1 MLGRGRAGLLALA
14 VVLAAAA
21 CTLERTPSGLGPP
34 FLEVVG
40 WTRVA
45 DLRATTPPSWSPTAP
60 RLAFATHE
68 GIWVA
73 GLSGEPR
80 RVAALPGVTRVAWRR
95 GGSSVLALAGGRL
108 LDVPVGDAGTATQVV
123 ATGVRAFAE
132 APDGRRIALV
142 TVEGGRDAVRL
153 VGPGSGG
160 RLGQAVAIPPGWGVR
175 GLTWATSRDLLLA
188 LGRGPSGFAERVAR
202 LTLGSPRP
210 LHLQAWISLGRP
222 TPRLEVS
229 PGARFLAYVV
239 PPPPGGDG
247 GQSVAVQRQ
256 DGTGRRILGPPG
268 RILGLAWSPSGT
280 VLALARRRGQDRA
293 SLELV
298 DVTTGLGAPVGEYR
312 PETSPT
318 AGPVSLAWAPSG
330 RALAV
335 GPGPGQ
341 PPDPV
346 WVVLLR
352 RR

>member
-1 MLGRGRAGLLALA
+1 MRGSGWRASPGN
-14 VVLAAAA
+14 
-21 CTLERTPSGLGPP
+21 PG
-34 FLEVVG
+34 G
-40 WTRVA
+40 WPHS
-45 DLRATTPPSWSPTAP
+45 RASRGS
-60 RLAFATHE
+60 R
-68 GIWVA
+68 GVA
-73 GLSGEPR
+73 GDPACWPSRE
-80 RVAALPGVTRVAWRR
+80 
-95 GGSSVLALAGGRL
+95 GGSSMSRWEMPAPRPRWWRPGSEPSPRLPTAGGSPSSPWRA
-108 LDVPVGDAGTATQVV
+108 AGTQSGSWA
-123 ATGVRAFAE
+123 RAPA
-132 APDGRRIALV
+132 AGSGRRWRSLPGGGAAGP
-142 TVEGGRDAVRL
+142 GGRV
-153 VGPGSGG
+153 
-160 RLGQAVAIPPGWGVR
+160 PP
-175 GLTWATSRDLLLA
+175 
-188 LGRGPSGFAERVAR
+188 P
-202 LTLGSPRP
+202 
-210 LHLQAWISLGRP
+210 SLGRP